1 MRPKWV
7 DSNSPLLKGPWSP
20 KDDSAPK
27 YTPNSKRT
35 GLIARKIGM
44 VPQWLNNGT
53 RVLCTILEFPDN
65 HVVSAVDPETWF
77 RLITGSL
84 FQFF

>member
-44 VPQWLNNGT
+44 VPQWLNSGT